1 MFRGAPCRYASAGS
15 PSEFFG
21 GRVRSVSD
29 QCQIHVGSAAV
40 GGIVLSMESVGEDVL
55 LLAIKPD
62 GRLGTTT
69 LRFALAGSELV
80 RLAARR
86 QVDVVKD
93 RIIVLDP
100 RPTGDPELDLALG
113 GIVAKSRP
121 PRAKAWVQAPRRGIV
136 EAYQGRLQAWG
147 IIRAERRRGPLG
159 LGTVTR
165 WSVVDMARLADARY
179 RLDTIAYSAGPVDSA
194 QAALGGLAYAAG
206 LPTVL
211 YPGRDGKAAR
221 ERLKAVAKRKD
232 TTAPVRSAVDGAI
245 QASTDSAVFA
255 AGNAATDAS
264 VDAAIQ
270 ASTNAA
276 IAASID
282 AAVSASID
290 AAVSAS
296 IDAAVSASV
305 DASASHH
312 SGGGS
317 VGHH

>member
-1 MFRGAPCRYASAGS
+1 
-15 PSEFFG
+15 
-21 GRVRSVSD
+21 
-29 QCQIHVGSAAV
+29 
-40 GGIVLSMESVGEDVL
+40 MESLGEDIL

-69 LRFALAGSELV
+69 LRYALAGSELV

-86 QVDVVKD
+86 RVDVVKD

-147 IIRAERRRGPLG
+147 IIRADRRRGPLG

-165 WSVVDMARLADARY
+165 WSVLDTSRLADVRY

-206 LPTVL
+206 LHKVL
-211 YPGRDGKAAR
+211 YPGRDGKAAQ

-245 QASTDSAVFA
+245 RASTDSAVFA
-255 AGNAATDAS
+255 AGNAAIDAS
-264 VDAAIQ
+264 TDAAIQ
-270 ASTNAA
+270 ASTNAAINAATDAA

-312 SGGGS
+312 SSGGS